1 MIDQTLLI
9 TASALF
15 TAFLL
20 FFFFTSINTERL
32 VQCANILYICL
43 LEYKTTYNDH
53 KIKRPLENHDL
64 ISIAMYVVRFEQD
77 R

>member
-20 FFFFTSINTERL
+20 FFSLASIQKKL
-32 VQCANILYICL
+32 CANILYICL
-43 LEYKTTYNDH
+43 AEYKTTYNDH
-53 KIKRPLENHDL
+53 KTKRPLENHDL
-64 ISIAMYVVRFEQD
+64 ISIEM
-77 R
+77 

>member
-20 FFFFTSINTERL
+20 FFFTSINTERL
-32 VQCANILYICL
+32 QCANILYICL
-43 LEYKTTYNDH
+43 AEYKTTYNDH
-53 KIKRPLENHDL
+53 KTKRPLENHDL
-64 ISIAMYVVRFEQD
+64 ISTEMHVCS
-77 R
+77 

>member
-20 FFFFTSINTERL
+20 FFSLASIQKTL
-32 VQCANILYICL
+32 CANILYICL
-43 LEYKTTYNDH
+43 VEYKTTKYNDH
-53 KIKRPLENHDL
+53 KIKRPFENHDL
-64 ISIAMYVVRFEQD
+64 ISIEMYVGT
-77 R
+77 

>member
-20 FFFFTSINTERL
+20 FFSLASIQKNTL
-32 VQCANILYICL
+32 CANILYICL
-43 LEYKTTYNDH
+43 VEYKTTKYNDH
-53 KIKRPLENHDL
+53 KIKRPFENHDL
-64 ISIAMYVVRFEQD
+64 ISIEMYVGT
-77 R
+77 